1 MSKLFQSMSARN
13 TSQIVRDVF
22 LESELEL
29 PGINY
34 QTTAL
39 YVRIGMS
46 DAEIRTAGVTTIV
59 PVRKYTRGQAPGI
72 TSKEALHADTDKEL
86 DKWIFPPRELP
97 RDGQRKLMG
106 AVLEIAIRASWENS
120 MYSFAGSYY
129 LQKEGGPTGRRLTM
143 AASRIVMG
151 SFGMSLHEI
160 LSDADIKVWMKS
172 AYCDDIREVITLLCG
187 LRAGN

>member
-13 TSQIVRDVF
+13 TAQIVRDVF

-29 PGINY
+29 PGIIY
-34 QTTAL
+34 QTAAL

-46 DAEIRTAGVTTIV
+46 DAEIRAAGVTTIV

-86 DKWIFPPRELP
+86 DKWIFPPRELT

-106 AVLEIAIRASWENS
+106 AVLEIAIRALLGKFNVQ
-120 MYSFAGSYY
+120 
-129 LQKEGGPTGRRLTM
+129 L
-143 AASRIVMG
+143 SRV
-151 SFGMSLHEI
+151 I
-160 LSDADIKVWMKS
+160 LSAKRRR
-172 AYCDDIREVITLLCG
+172 AYGQETDHGHLPRCHGQLWEEPPRDPVRC
-187 LRAGN
+187 